1 LSAMKLG
8 SGHALID
15 NKVLVLVGILLILNT
30 VVAGLNFNILY
41 LQFTNDTQEDFH
53 PQKVMAQDM
62 LEYSRRFAQN
72 LHVQDRPSVKEALAA
87 FSYEIDLTEDSD
99 ELTRLI
105 FNYGRQVQET
115 ILKEW
120 DALLREKILTLIN
133 QDRNLKQRPGKV
145 QFTLRIT
152 PGEKVQVDPPVLHE
166 ETLEK
171 IYEQYLEGGMAQEM
185 AFRIEVEESRSRML
199 VPYNPLDY
207 IQTLTE
213 ELDTLRV
220 SMHEMRVAAGL
231 AEMSGPGVIIKLY
244 DAQNGY
250 TASDIIHDSDVRD
263 VVNELFAAG
272 AKGVAVGGQRLIA
285 TSPIRCVGPVI
296 RVNQKEISANPV
308 VIEAVGDPDVL
319 ASGLDIIRFSLEFH
333 RKFQFEIEKR
343 DNVILPQYRN

>member
-1 LSAMKLG
+1 MKLG

-120 DALLREKILTLIN
+120 DALLREK
-133 QDRNLKQRPGKV
+133 
-145 QFTLRIT
+145 
-152 PGEKVQVDPPVLHE
+152 
-166 ETLEK
+166 
-171 IYEQYLEGGMAQEM
+171 Y
-185 AFRIEVEESRSRML
+185 
-199 VPYNPLDY
+199 
-207 IQTLTE
+207 
-213 ELDTLRV
+213 
-220 SMHEMRVAAGL
+220 
-231 AEMSGPGVIIKLY
+231 
-244 DAQNGY
+244 
-250 TASDIIHDSDVRD
+250 
-263 VVNELFAAG
+263 
-272 AKGVAVGGQRLIA
+272 
-285 TSPIRCVGPVI
+285 
-296 RVNQKEISANPV
+296 
-308 VIEAVGDPDVL
+308 
-319 ASGLDIIRFSLEFH
+319 
-333 RKFQFEIEKR
+333 
-343 DNVILPQYRN
+343 

>member
-1 LSAMKLG
+1 MKLG
-8 SGHALID
+8 SGHAFVD
-15 NKVLVLVGILLILNT
+15 NKMVVLVAIVLILNT
-30 VVAGLNFNILY
+30 VIAGLNFNILY
-41 LQFTNDTQEDFH
+41 MQFTDASQEEGFS
-53 PQKVMAQDM
+53 QKVLAHDM
-62 LEYSRRFAQN
+62 LEYSKRFAQE
-72 LHVQDRPSVKEALAA
+72 LDVQDRPSVKEALAT
-87 FSYEIDLTEDSD
+87 FSYEIDLAEDGD

-105 FNYGRQVQET
+105 YNHGRQVQEI

-133 QDRNLKQRPGKV
+133 QDKNLQQETGKV
-145 QFTLRIT
+145 QFTLRII
-152 PGEKVQVDPPVLHE
+152 PDDQVHVDPPVLHE

-171 IYEQYLEGGMAQEM
+171 IYEQYLEGGLVQELV
-185 AFRIEVEESRSRML
+185 FRIEVEESRSRML

-220 SMHEMRVAAGL
+220 NMHELRVTSGL
-231 AEMSGPGVIIKLY
+231 AEMSGAGVTIKLY
-244 DAQNGY
+244 DAQDGY

-263 VVNELFAAG
+263 VVNELFASG

-333 RKFQFEIEKR
+333 RGFRFEIEKS
-343 DNVILPQYRN
+343 DNVVLPQYRS